1 MKRDWIK
8 VYRLAQGATI
18 MAVNET
24 HQGADTPRVRVE
36 GRVFGSTGKT
46 VKHFATPAQADAFF
60 DAFTQDVAEDWWAS
74 LIARVEVEIDNNM
87 LYGHAEPTCQARGV
101 LHA

>member
-8 VYRLAQGATI
+8 VYRVALGATI

-46 VKHFATPAQADAFF
+46 VKHFATPALADAFF
-60 DAFTQDVAEDWWAS
+60 ERFTQDVAEDWWAN
-74 LIARVEVEIDNNM
+74 LTARVEQEIDNYM
-87 LYGHAEPTCQARGV
+87 LYGYQEPARQPGV